1 MPGAG
6 ASFSLKGVRVFA
18 LLAAMGLAAVS
29 CGTQTGSSGASGPVE
44 TKTSGLTL
52 AWPEGYSYN
61 PETRELILPEPA
73 GAAARA
79 TLPVYVTKITLTISG
94 PGMDPLVLNV
104 PLDTL
109 TVEFAVPAGE
119 KTFTLLVETNIA
131 GLSFSGAVTLT
142 LIPGAGI
149 DLDFSMEINA
159 PPTVEGISGPSS
171 TYKRTPV
178 TFTVNVTDLDPDDTL
193 TYTWDGG
200 GGTVSGSGPS
210 ISWSADRKG
219 SYTVCVTVDDGGGT
233 TVSDCADIDV
243 LNRDPV
249 IRSVTVSDTSPV
261 VGETVTVTVDAYD
274 PDGDRL
280 TFAWSDGGAQA
291 RTAPD
296 GGGGPGAYG
305 WTASG
310 YQTEYTPDSAGTR
323 TLTVTASDGD
333 GGSATGSV
341 ALNVNTYKID
351 INGLVPL
358 DGSGDSWALNVTA
371 IGDDLR
377 LTCDATTLGQ
387 GSNLSIEIWDGLTEW
402 GNGFFCSGRV
412 VVSDPDLAD
421 TEPPTTLQWNAAQSV
436 YCLQI
441 AETCNG
447 GCDDARYDCYLLSNA
462 PVTATLVDDDNP

>member
-1 MPGAG
+1 
-6 ASFSLKGVRVFA
+6 
-18 LLAAMGLAAVS
+18 MGLTALA
-29 CGTQTGSSGASGPVE
+29 CGAQTGFSGASGPVE
-44 TKTSGLTL
+44 TKKSSLAL

-61 PETRELILPEPA
+61 PETRELTLPEPA
-73 GAAARA
+73 GAAAQA

-94 PGMDPLVLNV
+94 PGMDPVVLNV

-131 GLSFSGAVTLT
+131 GLSFSDSVTLA

-200 GGTVSGSGPS
+200 GGSVSGSGSS
-210 ISWSADRKG
+210 ISWSAGRKG
-219 SYTVCVTVDDGGGT
+219 TYTVCVTVDDGGGT
-233 TVSDCADIDV
+233 TVNDCADINV

-249 IRSVTVSDTSPV
+249 IRSVTASNSTPV
-261 VGETVTVTVDAYD
+261 AGETVTVTVDAYD

-280 TFAWSDGGAQA
+280 SFAWSDGGAQA
-291 RTAPD
+291 RTAPG

-310 YQTEYTPDSAGTR
+310 YQTQYTPDSTGTR
-323 TLTVTASDGD
+323 TLTVTADDGD
-333 GGSATGSV
+333 GGRTSSSV
-341 ALNVNTYKID
+341 SMNVKPNTYRID
-351 INGLVPL
+351 INGVVPGCW
-358 DGSGDSWALNVTA
+358 DGDGDIWTLNVTA

-377 LTCDATTLGQ
+377 LTCDAITLGQ
-387 GSNLSIEIWDGLTEW
+387 NGSNLEIIISDDF
-402 GNGFFCSGRV
+402 NGYHCSGSIV
-412 VVSDPDLAD
+412 VTDPDLAD
-421 TEPPTTLQWNAAQSV
+421 TEPPTTLQWNAAQSM
-436 YCLQI
+436 YCLEI
-441 AETCNG
+441 LETCTG
-447 GCDDARYDCYLLSNA
+447 GDDNARYDCYLLSNA
-462 PVTATLVDDDNP
+462 PVTATLQMDTNPP